1 MDNWGGGGDADR
13 ADSACRLRPNI
24 VVQGSQEWE
33 EDMWKEITI
42 GDAGKF
48 FLVSRCPRCQ
58 LPKYAPWGKGGRGVN
73 VRDRR
78 KRVETRGRQGVTGTG
93 LMVVS
98 I

>member
-1 MDNWGGGGDADR
+1 VDWGGGGDADR
-13 ADSACRLRPNI
+13 ADSACRFRPNI

-58 LPKYAPWGKGGRGVN
+58 LPKYAPWGRGGGGLTWGT
-73 VRDRR
+73 DA
-78 KRVETRGRQGVTGTG
+78 EGERQGGDRG
-93 LMVVS
+93 LLGQG
-98 I
+98 